1 MSHVDY
7 HIRQKD
13 NSELAIKW
21 SIAILTA
28 FIVIE
33 YIGAVISNSIALLSD
48 AGHLATDVLA
58 MSIALFGFWIGK
70 KAPTE
75 KYTYGFMRA
84 EVIAAFINAL
94 LWFVLFAFIIWESVD
109 RLINPVEVDP
119 NTLLPVAILGLI
131 ANLVVFKI
139 LHANHTGNSINM
151 RGAILHVILD
161 IFGSIAAIISGIVI
175 YFTDWYYADSI
186 IGILLAALI
195 LKSGWELL
203 KDCVSIMME
212 HKPDYISEEDIRK
225 TVLSKAPDVE
235 DIHHVHIWEL
245 SGRKVAM
252 TLHVTLKEK
261 GDCNSAIYLTKRALY
276 EDFGVTHCT
285 VQAEHGTCPD
295 EEYYGI
301 S

>member
-1 MSHVDY
+1 MSHIDY
-7 HIRQKD
+7 HIRKKD
-13 NSELAIKW
+13 KTETAMKW
-21 SIAILTA
+21 SIAILTT

-75 KYTYGFMRA
+75 KFTYGFMRA

-94 LWFVLFAFIIWESVD
+94 LWFVLFAFIIYESID

-119 NTLLPVAILGLI
+119 MTLLPVAVLGLI
-131 ANLVVFKI
+131 ANLIVFKL
-139 LHANHTGNSINM
+139 LHSSHTGNNINM
-151 RGAILHVILD
+151 RGAILHVLLD
-161 IFGSIAAIISGIVI
+161 IFGSIAAIISGVVI

-212 HKPDYISEEDIRK
+212 YKPDYITEEDVRK
-225 TVLSKAPDVE
+225 TVLDNAPDVE

-261 GDCNSAIYLTKRALY
+261 GDCNNAILLTKRALY

-285 VQAEHGTCPD
+285 VQAEHGKCPD